1 MTESEEELKS
11 PLMRVKEESEK
22 VGLKFSIQETKI
34 IASSPITLWQI
45 DVEKVEAMT
54 TFLFLGSKITTDGDY
69 SHQIRIWLLLGRK
82 AVTNLHSVLKSKDIT
97 LPTKVHIVK
106 ATVFPVVMYR
116 QIWEL
121 DNKEG
126 RVLKNWCFP
135 TMILEKT
142 LKGPLESKEIKPVNL
157 KVNQPW
163 VLIGRTDTEAKVL
176 ILWPPDVNSWLIGK
190 EPDAGWDWGK

>member
-1 MTESEEELKS
+1 M
-11 PLMRVKEESEK
+11 
-22 VGLKFSIQETKI
+22 
-34 IASSPITLWQI
+34 ASSPITLWQI
-45 DVEKVEAMT
+45 DGEKVEAMT

>member
-1 MTESEEELKS
+1 M
-11 PLMRVKEESEK
+11 
-22 VGLKFSIQETKI
+22 
-34 IASSPITLWQI
+34 ASSPITLWQI
-45 DVEKVEAMT
+45 DGEKVEAMT

-176 ILWPPDVNSWLIGK
+176 ILWPPDVNNWLVGK